1 MLSLF
6 TAAPALRL
14 APPVMQVREQVRE
27 QVAFDGVNQID
38 TSEFRGVV
46 EPTMA
51 PNRFNPAEEWEFRHG
66 SDRTSIGFQGGTGSG
81 LGNDVS
87 QGFKTGLAT
96 PADAFRHGSD
106 CTSIGF
112 QGGIGSGLGE
122 QGSQVIAPT
131 WANPEDEFRFGVNS
145 KAIDCKG
152 GL

>member
-1 MLSLF
+1 MWQRLCGDWSRAARLYVVSR
-6 TAAPALRL
+6 APARISIC
-14 APPVMQVREQVRE
+14 AVPVMCQH
-27 QVAFDGVNQID
+27 D
-38 TSEFRGVV
+38 TYNTR
-46 EPTMA
+46 
-51 PNRFNPAEEWEFRHG
+51 FRHG

-106 CTSIGF
+106 RTSIGF